1 VKILVNNK
9 SKRGLKMEKYK
20 IELIG
25 SQVVT
30 IGENNNLEN
39 INLNMGTKAG
49 TIDLQKLRDELALL
63 EKSLRQKENKSADE
77 KILLADIIDI
87 SESAEDGTVEK
98 VIEEL
103 KAKATK
109 LFLSATSG
117 VGTGIIANII
127 SKALGI

>member
-1 VKILVNNK
+1 
-9 SKRGLKMEKYK
+9 MEKYK

-30 IGENNNLEN
+30 IGENNKLEN
-39 INLNMGTKAG
+39 INLNMGTSNAG
-49 TIDLQKLRDELALL
+49 TVDLQKLRDELALL
-63 EKSLRQKENKSADE
+63 EKSLRQKENKSSDE
-77 KILLADIIDI
+77 KILLADIIDLR
-87 SESAEDGTVEK
+87 ESAENGTVEK

-109 LFLSATSG
+109 LFLNTTSG
-117 VGTGIIANII
+117 IGTGIIANII